1 MSEQAFSATQL
12 SQDESKLLTR
22 LRAGDREAVAAIE
35 KRYGSELRLFCRRM
49 LADAAAAED
58 VVQDVL
64 ATCCRL
70 EAESLPQVS
79 IRGWLYQIAR
89 RRCIDMHRR
98 RHDETRPD
106 ARGPRRAQPSFD
118 NAVDPLTTPAGKALK
133 LDRAA
138 KILTVLNEM
147 DEELRSVVI
156 MRYFQDLPREEIAE
170 AIGLSLAGTKARL
183 SKAMQLLREKL
194 DLSDDS
200 GTA

>member
-1 MSEQAFSATQL
+1 MSDPALSATKL
-12 SQDESKLLTR
+12 SLDESALVAR
-22 LRAGDREAVAAIE
+22 LRAGDREAIAAIE
-35 KRYGSELRLFCRRM
+35 KRFGHELRLFCRRM

-64 ATCCRL
+64 AVCCRL
-70 EAESLPQVS
+70 DAGSLPQVS

-89 RRCIDMHRR
+89 RRCIDVHRR

-106 ARGPRRAQPSFD
+106 ARGPRAAQPSFEH
-118 NAVDPLTTPAGKALK
+118 AVDPLTTPAGKALK

-138 KILTVLNEM
+138 RVLTLLNEM
-147 DEELRSVVI
+147 DEELRSVII

-183 SKAMQLLREKL
+183 SKAMLLLRERL
-194 DLSDDS
+194 DAADES
-200 GTA
+200 GGR